1 MEDALT
7 PLNLSKN
14 SCFTEPELT
23 PTLIGIL
30 WNLQASIT
38 SFIFQGAPIF
48 PGLSLIASDSFS
60 QAASASL

>member
-23 PTLIGIL
+23 PTLIGML
-30 WNLQASIT
+30 WNLQASTT
-38 SFIFQGAPIF
+38 SLTFHDAPIF
-48 PGLSLIASDSFS
+48 PGLSLIASDSF
-60 QAASASL
+60 